1 MVDFPPRA
9 VNSTPGN
16 VRIDPFDRRFTMTS
30 KTKTRKPAPKAADS
44 RSGDLFANAGGE
56 PPRPPSSD
64 SAPPQRAPEGP
75 SLSEFASRAYLA
87 YAMSVVKGRAL
98 PSVEDGQKPVQRR
111 ILFTMREMG
120 NRSDTP
126 HKKSARIVGDV
137 IGKYHPHGDVAVY
150 EAAVRMAQ
158 DFTLRYPLIDGQ
170 GNFGSRDG
178 DSPAAYRYTEVRL
191 TLFAEHVLLSELD
204 RGTVDFVDN
213 YDGSMR
219 EPKLL
224 PARLPMMLL
233 NGASGIAVGMATE
246 IPPHNLKEVAEAC
259 AQTLEN
265 EEGAKPVIRQ
275 IKGPDF
281 PGGGQIISS
290 RDEIRRAYETGRGSI
305 RVRARWGVEKLARG
319 QYRVAVT
326 QLPPNTSTA
335 RVLAEIDELVNPKPK
350 TGKKSLTPD
359 QASLKTAAL
368 ALLETARDDSDS
380 EHPVRIVLDPR
391 TSKVESEEL
400 MAFLLAH
407 TSMEANV
414 AMNLVAIGT
423 DGRPRQ
429 MGLAEVIGEWAG
441 FRLVVLERRLRHR
454 FDEVADR
461 VHILEGRMIAFLS
474 IDRVIKV
481 IRNSDEP
488 KPDLMKSF
496 ELSERQ
502 AEDILEI
509 RLRQLARL
517 EGIKIERELAELK
530 KESGSLKKLLAAPGE
545 RRKLAAAEVRE
556 DAQRFG
562 DARRTFIE
570 EAERITV
577 ADVQAV
583 VDEPATV
590 ILSRNGFLR
599 TRSGHGIDRAAL
611 TWKEGDGPL
620 AIVETRTVHPIVLF
634 GGNGRVFNVRSAE
647 IPGGKGDGVP
657 ASSLAETGGTPI
669 VGMISA
675 VSETPVLMGTT
686 GGNALRAR
694 VESFVTRQRAGKS
707 FVSVG
712 EGETLLAPTIL
723 AADAKEVG
731 ALSRDGR
738 LLVFPLEEVNELPS
752 GGKGVMAM
760 KLHEG
765 EPMLGIQV
773 ADRGLR
779 IAAFGRG
786 DKRTTLN
793 VKASDLG
800 HYRGA
805 RARTGRVLQGSFKRV
820 EGFED

>member
-1 MVDFPPRA
+1 MKP
-9 VNSTPGN
+9 S
-16 VRIDPFDRRFTMTS
+16 
-30 KTKTRKPAPKAADS
+30 TKTRKADA
-44 RSGDLFANAGGE
+44 RSGDLFAQPPAAPPPPPSGGE
-56 PPRPPSSD
+56 MPPR
-64 SAPPQRAPEGP
+64 APDNP

-120 NRSDTP
+120 NRSDSP
-126 HKKSARIVGDV
+126 HKKSARVVGDV

-191 TLFAEHVLLSELD
+191 TAFAEHVLLSELD
-204 RGTVDFVDN
+204 RGTVDFIDN
-213 YDGSMR
+213 YNGEFQ
-219 EPKLL
+219 EPRLL
-224 PARLPMMLL
+224 PARLPVLLL

-259 AQTLEN
+259 ARTLEREPESHHPRAGDPIN
-265 EEGAKPVIRQ
+265 L

-290 RDEIRRAYETGRGSI
+290 REEIKRAYETGRGSM
-305 RVRARWGVEKLARG
+305 RVRARWSVEKLARG

-326 QLPPNTSTA
+326 ELPPNTSAA

-350 TGKKSLTPD
+350 AGKKSLTPD
-359 QASLKTAAL
+359 QANLKTAAL
-368 ALLETARDDSDS
+368 ALLETARDDSDG

-391 TSKVESEEL
+391 TSKVECEEL

-429 MGLAEVIGEWAG
+429 MGLSEVICQWAA
-441 FRLVVLERRLRHR
+441 FRLAVLERRLRHR

-461 VHILEGRMIAFLS
+461 MHILEGRMIAFLA
-474 IDRVIKV
+474 IDKVIKV
-481 IRNSDEP
+481 IRNADEP
-488 KPDLMKSF
+488 KPELIKAFS
-496 ELSERQ
+496 LSERQ

-509 RLRQLARL
+509 RLRQLAKL

-530 KESGSLKKLLAAPGE
+530 KEAAGLKKLLASPAE

-556 DAQRFG
+556 DAARFG

-577 ADVQAV
+577 SDVQAV
-583 VDEPATV
+583 VDEPVTL
-590 ILSRNGFLR
+590 ILSRNGFMR
-599 TRSGHGIDRAAL
+599 SRSGHGIDRAAL
-611 TWKEGDGPL
+611 SWKEGDGAL

-634 GGNGRVFNVRSAE
+634 GANGRVFNVRAAE
-647 IPGGKGDGVP
+647 LPGGKGDGVP
-657 ASSLAETGGTPI
+657 ASSLAETAGTPI

-675 VSETPVLMGTT
+675 VPEAPILMGTS
-686 GGNALRAR
+686 GGNALRAK
-694 VESFVTRQRAGKS
+694 VEGFVTRQRAGKS

-712 EGETLLAPTIL
+712 EGESLLAPTIL
-723 AADAKEVG
+723 ETGAKEV
-731 ALSRDGR
+731 ATLSRDGR
-738 LLVFPLEEVNELPS
+738 LLVFALEEVNELPS

-760 KLHEG
+760 RLHEG
-765 EPMLGIQV
+765 EPMLGIRV
-773 ADRGLR
+773 ADAGLR

-793 VKASDLG
+793 VKPSDLE

-805 RARTGRVLQGSFKRV
+805 RARTGRVLQGSFRRV
-820 EGFED
+820 EGFEG